1 MTWRRLLVIGAK
13 LSPLLVVLSACGSGA
28 PDLPLL
34 DAIDQHN
41 LEAVQQHID
50 AGTNINLAFVPADV
64 DFGGASALHV
74 AVLKHNSAMMQL
86 LIENDVDLNIHAR
99 DTFGGT
105 PLEWTAFF
113 GLPMMTELLIAA
125 GADVNRVNYVGTTPL
140 DAAIVSGAAGKPS
153 DRAEVAAMLKA
164 AGAVTSN

>member
-1 MTWRRLLVIGAK
+1 MSWERVLALGTK
-13 LSPLLVVLSACGSGA
+13 LSPLLVVLSACGSA
-28 PDLPLL
+28 PPDLPLL

-41 LEAVQQHID
+41 LEAVQQHVD
-50 AGTNINLAFVPADV
+50 AGTDINLTFVPAGV

-74 AVLKHNSAMMQL
+74 AVLKHNSEMVQL
-86 LIENDVDLNIHAR
+86 LVVNGANLNIQAR

-113 GLPMMTELLIAA
+113 GLPLMADLLIAA
-125 GADVNRVNYVGTTPL
+125 GADVNHVNYFGTPPL
-140 DAAIVSGAAGKPS
+140 DATAVSGAVGKAS
-153 DRAEVAAMLKA
+153 ARAEVAALLKA